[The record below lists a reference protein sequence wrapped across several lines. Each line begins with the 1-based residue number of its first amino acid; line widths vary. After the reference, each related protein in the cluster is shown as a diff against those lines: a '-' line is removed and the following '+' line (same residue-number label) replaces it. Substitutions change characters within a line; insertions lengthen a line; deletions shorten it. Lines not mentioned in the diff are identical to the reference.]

1 MTSDEGNVK
10 HQIFAVTSNF
20 VDEAEM
26 QDRAEIKRKKAE
38 RAEEEHFDNF
48 QIVISHAKDIGR
60 FALLAAPTGTEKA
73 VTPPHKK
80 IKRKHPPCSSSI
92 IWTEV
97 SSASDSD

>member
-1 MTSDEGNVK
+1 MTSDEQNVK
-10 HQIFAVTSNF
+10 NQMFMAVSNF
-20 VDEAEM
+20 VDKAEA

-38 RAEEEHFDNF
+38 RADEEHFDNF
-48 QIVISHAKDIGR
+48 EIVISHAKDVGR

-73 VTPPHKK
+73 VEPPHKK

-97 SSASDSD
+97 SSESDSE